1 MLGYRHAF
9 HAGGG
14 ADVLKH
20 AILVFCLKYLCQ
32 KEKAFLYIDT
42 HAGAGSYALAEGYAE
57 QNKEW
62 KTGIAKLME
71 KAGKIQQSET
81 PLALNDYLSYI
92 KTSAMYPGSPAL
104 ARKILRPYDR
114 IVCYEK
120 HPADFLLLREL
131 LSHDSRAEARNADGF
146 EGLKSLL
153 PPPSRRACAL
163 IDPSYETQDDY
174 EKTASAVMDALKR
187 FPTGMYLVWYPL
199 LVLDGAGER
208 LRDALMA
215 QYSENRYCAELIT
228 GDKRHAIGTKRG
240 GLYGSG
246 LVVYN
251 PPWTLKAALE
261 ETLPFLADC
270 VGAAPFGGGGRKI
283 SPASLALTRL
293 R

>member
-20 AILVFCLKYLCQ
+20 TTLVFCLEYLCQ
-32 KEKAFLYIDT
+32 KETACLYIDT
-42 HAGAGSYALAEGYAE
+42 HAGAGSYAFAGGYAE

-62 KTGIAKLME
+62 KTGVARLME
-71 KAGKIQQSET
+71 KTGKIKRSET
-81 PLALNDYLSYI
+81 PAMLNSYLSHI
-92 KTSAMYPGSPAL
+92 KTSAAYPGSPAL
-104 ARKILRPYDR
+104 AQKILRPYDR

-120 HPADFLLLREL
+120 HPADFLLLREF
-131 LSHDSRAEARNADGF
+131 LSHDCRAEARNADGF

-153 PPPSRRACAL
+153 PPPSRRACVL

-174 EKTASAVMDALKR
+174 EKTASAVMEALKR
-187 FPTGMYLVWYPL
+187 FPTGMYLVWRPL
-199 LVLDGAGER
+199 LALDKAGET
-208 LRDALMA
+208 LRDSLMA
-215 QYSENRYCAELIT
+215 MYNGNRCCAELIT

-270 VGAAPFGGGGRKI
+270 IGWDHVSGFQWIDKRGNAQ
-283 SPASLALTRL
+283 
-293 R
+293 

>member
-42 HAGAGSYALAEGYAE
+42 HAGAGSYALAGGYAE

-62 KTGIAKLME
+62 KTGAAKLME
-71 KAGKIQQSET
+71 KTEKTKQSEMS
-81 PLALNDYLSYI
+81 LALYDYLSYI
-92 KTSAMYPGSPAL
+92 KTPATYPGSPAL
-104 ARKILRPYDR
+104 AQKILRPYDR

-120 HPADFLLLREL
+120 HPADFLLLREF
-131 LSHDSRAEARNADGF
+131 LSHDCRAEVRNADGF

-153 PPPSRRACAL
+153 PPPSRRACVL

-174 EKTASAVMDALKR
+174 KKTVSAVMEALRR
-187 FPTGMYLVWYPL
+187 FPTGLYLVWHPL
-199 LVLDGAGER
+199 FVLDDAGET
-208 LRDALMA
+208 LRDNLMA
-215 QYSENRYCAELIT
+215 LYSGNQCRVELIT

-246 LVVYN
+246 LVIYN

-261 ETLPFLADC
+261 ETLPFLTRC
-270 VGAAPFGGGGRKI
+270 IGGDHAGGFQWIDRRN
-283 SPASLALTRL
+283 PAQ
-293 R
+293 